1 MIWLKVLEFANFLL
15 YNFQITSWISIFYLT
30 WVLRIKCRNTW
41 RKGLLFLVYFALEFE
56 QSGESSMHRDCY
68 TQRLMQP
75 NGREAGLEQKEE
87 EERRTTGTDDIS
99 RKFFRLPE
107 SSILCANVQIAWT
120 KYIQSEL
127 IARKNF

>member
-1 MIWLKVLEFANFLL
+1 MIWLKVFKFANFLL

-41 RKGLLFLVYFALEFE
+41 RNGFLFLADFALEFE

-75 NGREAGLEQKEE
+75 NGRETGVEQKE
-87 EERRTTGTDDIS
+87 RRKTDDRNNDIS